1 MHNIVE
7 QNLQRKQNLQ
17 DSAQESLW
25 YQRTDQ
31 HGLREGRGLTLAKD
45 SPIGTLPKRVPMT
58 RSTFSFC
65 RMPSKMHGICR
76 ENTSMTSLS
85 FCI

>member
-1 MHNIVE
+1 M
-7 QNLQRKQNLQ
+7 
-17 DSAQESLW
+17 
-25 YQRTDQ
+25 
-31 HGLREGRGLTLAKD
+31 
-45 SPIGTLPKRVPMT
+45 GTLPNRVPMT

-85 FCI
+85 FCTQHTTEILPPRDEQLHTDAGTCQVNVNSTGADSSACKPGASPPGL

>member
-1 MHNIVE
+1 M
-7 QNLQRKQNLQ
+7 
-17 DSAQESLW
+17 
-25 YQRTDQ
+25 
-31 HGLREGRGLTLAKD
+31 
-45 SPIGTLPKRVPMT
+45 GTLPNRVPMT

-85 FCI
+85 FCTGHMSQKLVLRNRRLYRCRDNSGMTLASAESCVCKPEASPPGL